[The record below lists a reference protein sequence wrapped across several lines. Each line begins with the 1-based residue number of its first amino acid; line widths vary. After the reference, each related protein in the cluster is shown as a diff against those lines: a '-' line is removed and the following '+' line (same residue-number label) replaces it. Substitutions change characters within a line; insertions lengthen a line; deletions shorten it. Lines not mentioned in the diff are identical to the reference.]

1 MINVDSLIDYRFP
14 KLRQRYHVMLK
25 PITIALRMLFHET
38 ELKRFAATYP
48 HRKGLDFIEQ
58 MLEHFSFTYTLKSR
72 DIERIPVQGRVVIIA
87 NHPIGTL
94 DSAVLLKMVGDVR
107 SDVKALANEVMS
119 GISQLESLILPVNN
133 MHGSS
138 SKEQLKAVYQ
148 HLNQEGALIIFPAG
162 EVSRMGPTG
171 IKDGTWNSGFLR
183 IATAL
188 RAPILPIFVNGRNSV
203 FFYALS
209 MLAKPLSTL
218 WLVREMF
225 KQANRSV
232 SVSIGEMITY
242 ESYQKTN
249 LSLVSKVK
257 LFQRHLYRVG
267 KQKTPLFETTSAIAH
282 PEKRQPLR
290 QEIKACELLGQT
302 WDGKKIYLFNYHA
315 DCAILR
321 EIGRLREISFRAVGE
336 GTGFRRDTDIY
347 DQYCSQLILWDD
359 DELEIV
365 GAYRLSASKTVQE
378 QYGLGGIYTQS
389 LFEFKEGMNTTI
401 ELGLELG
408 RSFVQPK
415 YWGKRSLDYL
425 WFGIGAFLRKYP
437 EFRYLYG
444 PVSISGTYPP
454 AAKDLLVYFFDLYF
468 GTSQYEAKARTPYR
482 LDKESRELLSTQFS
496 GLDYKKDFRH
506 LKASLKHMGCV
517 VPTLFKQYAELCET
531 GGVRFIDFNIDADF
545 ANCIDGLVVV
555 DITKILADKHKRY
568 IQETPTNT

>member
-14 KLRQRYHVMLK
+14 KLRHRYNLMLK
-25 PITIALRMLFHET
+25 PMTIALRMLFHET
-38 ELKRFAATYP
+38 ELRRFSATYP
-48 HRKGLDFIEQ
+48 HHHGLDFIEQ
-58 MLEHFSFTYTLKSR
+58 MLEHFAFTYTLKPR
-72 DIERIPVQGRVVIIA
+72 EIERIPVQGRVIIIA
-87 NHPIGTL
+87 NHPIGSL

-107 SDVKALANEVMS
+107 SDVKAMANEVMG
-119 GISQLESLILPVNN
+119 GITQLENLILPVNN
-133 MHGSS
+133 MSGSS

-148 HLNQEGALIIFPAG
+148 HLNNEGALIIFPAG
-162 EVSRMGPTG
+162 QVSRMSPTG

-183 IATAL
+183 IATAT
-188 RAPILPIFVNGRNSV
+188 RSPILPIFVNGRNSM

-209 MLAKPLSTL
+209 MIAKPISTL

-225 KQANRSV
+225 KQTNRSV
-232 SVSIGEMITY
+232 AVSIGEMIAY

-249 LSLVSKVK
+249 LSMVSKVK
-257 LFQRHLYRVG
+257 LFQRHLYRIG
-267 KQKTPLFETTSAIAH
+267 KRKSPLFETTSAIAH

-290 QEIKACELLGQT
+290 QEMKACELLGQT
-302 WDGKKIYLFNYHA
+302 WDGKKIYLFNYQA

-321 EIGRLREISFRAVGE
+321 EIGRLREIAFRAVGE

-347 DQYCSQLILWDD
+347 DQYCNQLILWDD

-365 GAYRLSASKTVQE
+365 GAYRLSVSKTVHE
-378 QYGLGGIYTQS
+378 QYGLDGIYTQS
-389 LFEFKEGMNTTI
+389 LFAFKEGMNPI
-401 ELGLELG
+401 IASGLELG

-425 WFGIGAFLRKYP
+425 WFGIGALLRKYP

-468 GTSQYEAKARTPYR
+468 GTSQNEACARVPYR
-482 LDKESRELLSTQFS
+482 LNAQSEVMLKAQFS

-517 VPTLFKQYAELCET
+517 VPTLLKQYAELCEN
-531 GGVRFIDFNIDADF
+531 GGVRFIDFNIDSDF

-555 DITKILADKHKRY
+555 DITKILPEKRKRY
-568 IQETPTNT
+568 IQET